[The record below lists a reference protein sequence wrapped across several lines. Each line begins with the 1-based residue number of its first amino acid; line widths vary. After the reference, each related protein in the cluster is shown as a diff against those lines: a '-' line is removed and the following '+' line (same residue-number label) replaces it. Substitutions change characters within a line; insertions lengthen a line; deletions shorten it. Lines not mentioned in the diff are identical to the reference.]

1 MMIVSTAEEM
11 NPIRRSTMEDVHVI
25 HEEGTWNCKDPN
37 MAFLGIFDGHGGTSV
52 VNAFHTSFN
61 QD

>member
-1 MMIVSTAEEM
+1 
-11 NPIRRSTMEDVHVI
+11 MEDVHVI